1 MFITTSW
8 SSDPV
13 FDKTGQR
20 SRSHGHIMY
29 TAEMCYNSAWGGS
42 INFVI
47 GGWHE
52 DDPSTSGA

>member
-47 GGWHE
+47 GG
-52 DDPSTSGA
+52 